1 MFELYREQVHHF
13 LINLGLHLTGTGAAY
28 GILFPLML
36 LLLHSEIQWGTASK
50 WLRRVPLYVGIFFIG
65 VVPPGDETGLGASGQ
80 VLDVDLIDLGR
91 AASQVELPPELYR
104 GVAAGLQLG

>member
-1 MFELYREQVHHF
+1 MMASPLTF
-13 LINLGLHLTGTGAAY
+13 LMMATSVVNTRD
-28 GILFPLML
+28 LMRRPKMRMP
-36 LLLHSEIQWGTASK
+36 LHSEIQWGTASK
-50 WLRRVPLYVGIFFIG
+50 WLRRVPLYVGNFFIG
-65 VVPPGDETGLGASGQ
+65 VVPPADETGLGVSGQ